1 MIGQS
6 GYEDVARAAVERVLD
21 AEREAIGRAG
31 RLVYDG
37 LRAGGVVQAFGTG
50 HSRAVALELVG
61 RAGGLVPANQLGIR
75 DLAYYGDTSPQD
87 ILDPKIEREPG
98 LALRIWELAEIG
110 PNDVFVIISNSG
122 GNATIVEMARLAAER
137 GHPVIAITS
146 RTHTAEAATR
156 ERADSDADAD
166 AGGGAGRVPGGRE
179 RLAGLADV
187 VIDNGA
193 PYGDAALP
201 LPGGGAVCPVS
212 NLTGVLIAQLL
223 VADVVGRF
231 LAAGQA
237 PPVYRS
243 ANTPGGDAHNDALL
257 SAYGGRVRL
266 GDA

>member
-6 GYEDVARAAVERVLD
+6 GYADVARAAVERVLD
-21 AEREAIGRAG
+21 GEREAIGRAG

-75 DLAYYGDTSPQD
+75 DLAYYGDASPQD

-98 LALRIWELAEIG
+98 LALRIWELADIG

-122 GNATIVEMARLAAER
+122 GNATIVEMARLASER
-137 GHPVIAITS
+137 GHPLIAITS
-146 RTHTAEAATR
+146 RAHTAEAATR
-156 ERADSDADAD
+156 ERLDA
-166 AGGGAGRVPGGRE
+166 GAGRVPRGRE

-201 LPGGGAVCPVS
+201 LPGGGAICPVS

-237 PPVYRS
+237 PPVYKS
-243 ANTPGGDAHNDALL
+243 ANTPGGDAHNDTLL

>member
-6 GYEDVARAAVERVLD
+6 GYAEVARAAVERVLD

-75 DLAYYGDTSPQD
+75 DLTYYGDATPQD

-110 PNDVFVIISNSG
+110 PTDVFVIISNSG
-122 GNATIVEMARLAAER
+122 GNAAIVEMARLAGER

-146 RTHTAEAATR
+146 SAHTTEAATR
-156 ERADSDADAD
+156 ERAAGVGSD
-166 AGGGAGRVPGGRE
+166 PGGRE

-243 ANTPGGDAHNDALL
+243 ANTPGGDTHNDALL